1 MTKKLDDLIDL
12 NEPMLQSLD
21 DHGIFILYDEIT
33 PSNTSDAIEFILKKC
48 LMPPKVRPKH
58 LTLIINSPGGDT
70 VSAFALIDIMNGSS
84 IPIHTL
90 GLGQICSAGLCI
102 FMAGAKGH
110 RTITPNTS
118 VMSHQFTWGSE
129 GKEHELLAVVKEF
142 KLTSKRLINHYKACT
157 GLSEK
162 KVKEILMPSSD
173 VYLDADE
180 AVAYNIAD
188 NVKKTYL

>member
-1 MTKKLDDLIDL
+1 MAKRLDDLLDIS
-12 NEPMLQSLD
+12 ETSLQSLD
-21 DHGIFILYDEIT
+21 DHGIYILYDEIT
-33 PSNTSDAIEFILKKC
+33 SSNTSDAIEFILKKC

-70 VSAFALIDIMNGSS
+70 VSAFALIDIMQGSS

-90 GLGQICSAGLCI
+90 GLGQISSAGLCI
-102 FMAGAKGH
+102 FMAGSKGH

-118 VMSHQFTWGSE
+118 ILSHQFTWGSE
-129 GKEHELLAVVKEF
+129 GKEHELLAVVKEY
-142 KLTSKRLINHYKACT
+142 KLTSKRLINHYKNCT

-162 KVKEILMPSSD
+162 RIKEILMPSSD

>member
-1 MTKKLDDLIDL
+1 MAKKLDDLLDDS
-12 NEPMLQSLD
+12 NLQSLD

-33 PSNTSDAIEFILKKC
+33 ASNTSDAIEFILKKC
-48 LMPPKVRPKH
+48 LLPPKNRPKH
-58 LTLIINSPGGDT
+58 LTLIINSEGGQT
-70 VSAFALIDIMNGSS
+70 TSSFALIDIMLGSP

-90 GLGQICSAGLCI
+90 GLGQISSAGLCI

-118 VMSHQFTWGSE
+118 IMSHQFTWGNE
-129 GKEHELLAVVKEF
+129 GKEHELLAVVKEY
-142 KLTSKRLINHYKACT
+142 KLTSKRLINHYKNCT

-162 KVKEILMPSSD
+162 KIREILMPSSD

-180 AVAYNIAD
+180 AIKYNIAD